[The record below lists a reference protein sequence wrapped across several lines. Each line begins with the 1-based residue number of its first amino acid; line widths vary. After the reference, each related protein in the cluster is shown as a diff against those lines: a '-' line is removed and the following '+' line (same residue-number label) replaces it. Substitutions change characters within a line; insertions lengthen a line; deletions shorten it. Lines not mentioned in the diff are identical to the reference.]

1 MLNVKVPDCSVT
13 KRMKKY
19 DLSIKT
25 TWQHGTEQNAWLL
38 EHALWTDKT
47 KGKRFGHKT
56 QTQDIITKTS
66 FQLSSMVVE
75 V

>member
-1 MLNVKVPDCSVT
+1 MA
-13 KRMKKY
+13 
-19 DLSIKT
+19 
-25 TWQHGTEQNAWLL
+25 QNKLQGFWNN
-38 EHALWTDKT
+38 ALWTDKT